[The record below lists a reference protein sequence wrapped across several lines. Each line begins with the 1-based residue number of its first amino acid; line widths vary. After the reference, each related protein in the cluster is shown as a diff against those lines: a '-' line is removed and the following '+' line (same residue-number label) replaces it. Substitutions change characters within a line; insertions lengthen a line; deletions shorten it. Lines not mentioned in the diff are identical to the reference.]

1 MAASEHSD
9 AVPAPSA
16 APSPEESHARRRTRR
31 IVEVGI
37 AVVVLAVVVAT
48 GWVGLRA
55 LMAKDALTAALPEA
69 RAVQSS
75 LAAGDIAAASSA
87 AAKLRD
93 HTAAAAS
100 LSGDP
105 IWRAA
110 ELVPWVGPNLTAVRV
125 SASATDLIAA
135 QVIGPLVG
143 VAEEVDPARLKPV
156 NGAVDLAPLARSQ
169 PVVARAQAAFRDAS
183 ASVAG
188 IDDGAT
194 IGRVR
199 AEVERLRSLLAEAAP
214 SVDAIANSAELLP
227 GMLGA
232 DGPRTYLLLVQNP
245 AELRATGGLV
255 GVLALVT
262 ADRGKISLAAQA
274 SGTSIQPSADP
285 VAALPAATQG
295 LYGPLLARFIQDVNL
310 TPDFP
315 LAASTASTMWKA
327 KFGGTIDGVFT
338 IDPVA
343 LSYLLT
349 AIGPVNLPTGDTLT
363 ADNAVPLLLSES
375 YSRWPDTSQQ
385 DAFFAAAAV
394 AVFSQ
399 VAAGSADGTAL
410 IRSLVQAGEERR
422 MLVWSAHPDEQRV
435 LATTTLAGMLPTS
448 TPSIAALGVYFNDA
462 TGAKMD
468 YYLKTE
474 VAAVTAVCR
483 ADGTPSSRIAV
494 TLTNTAPADAGTA
507 LPAYVTGAGW
517 SGVTPGSIRTRVAVY
532 GAEGGLL
539 AATTSAGADYATIAG
554 TDAGRPVSVFTV
566 DLAPGESRTVTVDLL
581 NIKQKG
587 PGMTVTATPTLL
599 GSPPVVGA
607 SADPSLIAPGC
618 AGDVN

>member
-1 MAASEHSD
+1 
-9 AVPAPSA
+9 
-16 APSPEESHARRRTRR
+16 
-31 IVEVGI
+31 
-37 AVVVLAVVVAT
+37 
-48 GWVGLRA
+48 
-55 LMAKDALTAALPEA
+55 
-69 RAVQSS
+69 
-75 LAAGDIAAASSA
+75 
-87 AAKLRD
+87 
-93 HTAAAAS
+93 
-100 LSGDP
+100 
-105 IWRAA
+105 
-110 ELVPWVGPNLTAVRV
+110 
-125 SASATDLIAA
+125 
-135 QVIGPLVG
+135 
-143 VAEEVDPARLKPV
+143 
-156 NGAVDLAPLARSQ
+156 
-169 PVVARAQAAFRDAS
+169 
-183 ASVAG
+183 VAG

-199 AEVERLRSLLAEAAP
+199 AEVERLRGLLAEAAP
-214 SVDAIANSAELLP
+214 AIDAIANSAELLP

-232 DGPRTYLLLVQNP
+232 DGPRSYLLLVQNP

-262 ADRGKISLAAQA
+262 ADQGRISLAAQA

-285 VAALPAATQG
+285 VAAIPAETQG

-343 LSYLLT
+343 LSHLLT
-349 AIGPVNLPTGDTLT
+349 AIGPVDLPTGDTLT
-363 ADNAVPLLLSES
+363 ADNAVPVLLSES
-375 YSRWPDTSQQ
+375 YARWPDTNQQ

-399 VAAGSADGTAL
+399 VAGGSADGTAL

-435 LATTTLAGMLPTS
+435 LATTTLAGMLPRS
-448 TPSIAALGVYFNDA
+448 TASIAALGVYFNDA

-468 YYLKTE
+468 YYLSTGIE
-474 VAAVTAVCR
+474 AVTAVCR

-494 TLTNTAPADAGTA
+494 TLTNTASADAGAT

-587 PGMTVTATPTLL
+587 PGMTVAATPTLW
-599 GSPPVVGA
+599 GSPPVVGE
-607 SADPSLIAPGC
+607 SADPSVIAPGC
-618 AGDVN
+618 AKALN